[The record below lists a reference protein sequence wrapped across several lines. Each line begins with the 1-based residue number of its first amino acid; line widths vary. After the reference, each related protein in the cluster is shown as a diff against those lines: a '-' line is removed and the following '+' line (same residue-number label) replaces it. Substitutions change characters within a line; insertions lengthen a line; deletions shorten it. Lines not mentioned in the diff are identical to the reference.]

1 MKYTTLSTGT
11 SGGYMGSLDEIF
23 ERALKSRIFK
33 NREIL
38 LPDYIPEELP
48 HRDNQ
53 ILRLGGVLA
62 PALAGFR
69 PSNVFIYGLTGTGK
83 TAVTKYVLR
92 RLTIKADKKVIH
104 AYVNCRQVSTN
115 YRVLAELV
123 RSLGRSVP
131 FTGLSTTEVLKRF
144 VETLEKSRKIM
155 IVVLDEVDYL
165 VKKSGDN
172 ILYYLTRLNTDL
184 RLSKLS
190 VIGITN
196 DLKFTEYLDPRVKS
210 SLGEEELVFPPY
222 TSSELRDILTMRA
235 REAFYP
241 RVLEEG
247 VIPLCA
253 AIAAKQNGD
262 CRLALDL
269 LLKAAEIAERN
280 GKTKVTEDDVRRA
293 QREIEKNLA
302 IDVIRSMPLHVKLVL
317 LAVFLME
324 KEKFR
329 NITTGELYNKY
340 KELARKLRV
349 DPVTQRRVSEII
361 NELDMLGLVNA
372 KVVSMGRY
380 GRTKRI
386 KLSVSDKCIT
396 EGLYEDIT
404 LGSLLKALIR

>member
-1 MKYTTLSTGT
+1 MAP
-11 SGGYMGSLDEIF
+11 SLDEIF
-23 ERALKSRIFK
+23 ERALRSRIFK

-38 LPDYIPEELP
+38 LPDYVPDELP
-48 HRDNQ
+48 HRDKQ
-53 ILRLGGVLA
+53 ILKLGSILA

-92 RLTIKADKKVIH
+92 RLERKASERVAY
-104 AYVNCRQVSTN
+104 AYVNCRQNNTN

-123 RSLGRSVP
+123 RALGRPVP
-131 FTGLSTTEVLKRF
+131 FTGLSTAEVLRRF
-144 VETLEKSRKIM
+144 VEALERSRRVM

-165 VKKSGDN
+165 VKSSGDGV
-172 ILYYLTRLNTDL
+172 LYYLTRLNADL
-184 RLSKLS
+184 SSSKLS
-190 VIGITN
+190 VVGVTN
-196 DLKFTEYLDPRVKS
+196 DLRFTEYLDPRVKS

-222 TSSELRDILTMRA
+222 TSSELEDILRMRA

-241 RVLEEG
+241 GVLEEG

-253 AIAAKQNGD
+253 AMAAKQNGD

-269 LLKAAEIAERN
+269 LLKAAEIAERD
-280 GKTKVTEDDVRRA
+280 GRSKVTEDDVRRA
-293 QREIEKNLA
+293 QREIERNLA

-317 LAVFLME
+317 LAVYFMQRE
-324 KEKFR
+324 GYR

-340 KELARKLRV
+340 RELARRISV

-372 KVVSMGRY
+372 QVVSMGRY

-386 KLSVSDKCIT
+386 RLSVSERCVL
-396 EGLYEDIT
+396 EGMSEDLT
-404 LGSLLKALIR
+404 LSSLLRDRGR

>member
-1 MKYTTLSTGT
+1 M
-11 SGGYMGSLDEIF
+11 MARSLDEIF

-38 LPDYIPEELP
+38 LPDYVPEELP
-48 HRDNQ
+48 HRDKQ

-92 RLTIKADKKVIH
+92 RLTVKADKRVVY

-144 VETLEKSRKIM
+144 VETLERSRRIM

-165 VKKSGDN
+165 VKKSGDS

-196 DLKFTEYLDPRVKS
+196 DLRFTEYLDPRVKS

-222 TSSELRDILTMRA
+222 TSSELRDILMMRA

-241 RVLEEG
+241 GVLEDG

-269 LLKAAEIAERN
+269 LLKAAEIAERD
-280 GKTKVTEDDVRRA
+280 GKSKVTEDDVRRA

-302 IDVIRSMPLHVKLVL
+302 VDVIRSMPLHVKLVL

-324 KEKFR
+324 RERFR

-340 KELARKLRV
+340 KELALKLRI

-372 KVVSMGRY
+372 QVVSMGRY

-386 KLSVSDKCIT
+386 KLSVSDRCVM
-396 EGLYEDIT
+396 EGLYEDIS
-404 LGSLLKALIR
+404 LGSLLKTLMK

>member
-1 MKYTTLSTGT
+1 MAR
-11 SGGYMGSLDEIF
+11 SLDEIF

-38 LPDYIPEELP
+38 LPDYVPEELP
-48 HRDNQ
+48 HRDKQ

-92 RLTIKADKKVIH
+92 RLTVKADKRVVY

-144 VETLEKSRKIM
+144 VETLERSRRIM

-165 VKKSGDN
+165 VKKSGDS

-196 DLKFTEYLDPRVKS
+196 DLRFTEYLDPRVKS

-222 TSSELRDILTMRA
+222 TSSELRDILMMRA

-241 RVLEEG
+241 GVLEDG

-269 LLKAAEIAERN
+269 LLKAAEIAERDV
-280 GKTKVTEDDVRRA
+280 KSKVTEDDVRRA

-302 IDVIRSMPLHVKLVL
+302 VDVIRSMPLHVKLVL

-324 KEKFR
+324 RERFR

-340 KELARKLRV
+340 KELALKLRI

-372 KVVSMGRY
+372 QVVSMGRY

-386 KLSVSDKCIT
+386 KLSVSDRCVM
-396 EGLYEDIT
+396 EGLYEDIS
-404 LGSLLKALIR
+404 LGSLLKTLMK